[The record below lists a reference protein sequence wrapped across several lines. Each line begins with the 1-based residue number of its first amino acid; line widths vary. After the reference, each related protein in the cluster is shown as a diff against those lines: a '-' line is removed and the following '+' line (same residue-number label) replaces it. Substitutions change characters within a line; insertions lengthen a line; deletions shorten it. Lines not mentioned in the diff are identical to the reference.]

1 MAAFGKKRGQARAPE
16 VKFAQHLAA
25 NEKKVRDK
33 AVKKLR
39 QWLEARSQAKGGFE
53 EDDMLKIWKGLF
65 YCMWMSDKPLV
76 QEELANTMSKLL
88 HCLKNEDTVFLFIK
102 VFFKT
107 MIREWNG
114 IDHLR
119 MDKFFMLVRN
129 MVSQCLEFLRRNQW
143 DVNLTERFMT
153 IMKEG
158 PMSTCADGVPNGI
171 RYHIC
176 DIWVEELEAV
186 GGKELSP
193 QELLPFLTPYF
204 TILKVSDN
212 MTLLE
217 SIGTSVLEE
226 IINRA
231 DFTVPVKLQ
240 GEDEEDEQEETDDD
254 DEDEKE
260 EEKEG
265 DEQEEGVDDDDNEV
279 EEKAAL
285 RFDHA
290 AIADQLFMLASQKDT
305 RNKNRRLM
313 YNWVKKFKDAASG
326 IYPDQN
332 LLQLLDS
339 ESDEDE
345 GEHQKRKAQKK
356 DQHVPII
363 SIEDGLVDDM
373 KKRKKKRKKQSQ
385 RAKKVE
391 GSGEGKELE
400 MNCTNTVEEGDMEPL
415 GGEQR
420 EAGNSAAQ
428 TLDKEH
434 TTNGDT
440 ACDIEVGAKGV
451 KRKKKSK
458 GKNKPA
464 SQGEALVESA
474 DTELAHTEKK
484 RDIAKGGTKNKVKPR
499 KRSAFEAHLDN
510 SKGEAVESVAK
521 ADDSC
526 VEVVV
531 LPGPADSIT
540 DESLEGKEPVTR
552 KVLAEAQSSV
562 QSPASQRKQ
571 SPKVKRRKKRYFEGV
586 TEDSDIKEES
596 VNEPSNVASG
606 KKQKR
611 KSSLTPQLADGLDES
626 SSSTPTLPKKK
637 KNKQKEAFASF
648 EKFAVTPPS
657 FFRKAA
663 SKAMPRSEPKLK
675 KTPKKSSSNG
685 LPAPSSEPID
695 GKKRVAF
702 ALSKN
707 TTQEFRKNE
716 KSLAV
721 SPAPVAIPYDSSRQ
735 PEQGVLKPSSATP
748 PVRRKAKRRSM
759 AADFF

>member
-76 QEELANTMSKLL
+76 QEELAKTMSNLL

-119 MDKFFMLVRN
+119 MDKFFMLIRN

-143 DVNLTERFMT
+143 EARLTDRFMN

-158 PMSTCADGVPNGI
+158 PMSTSTEEVPNGI

-176 DIWVEELEAV
+176 DLWVEELEAV

-204 TILKVSDN
+204 MLLKKSDN
-212 MTLLE
+212 MTFLQ
-217 SIGTSVLEE
+217 SIGTSVLDE
-226 IINRA
+226 IISRA
-231 DFTVPVKLQ
+231 DFTVPAKLQ
-240 GEDEEDEQEETDDD
+240 EEDDDEKDEQEKTRSDDD
-254 DEDEKE
+254 DEEEEEGDEPKGEDDDEE
-260 EEKEG
+260 EEK
-265 DEQEEGVDDDDNEV
+265 
-279 EEKAAL
+279 ATL

-290 AIADQLFMLASQKDT
+290 AIADQLFMLASEKDT

-345 GEHQKRKAQKK
+345 SEHQKRKAQKK
-356 DQHVPII
+356 DPGVPII
-363 SIEDGLVDDM
+363 LREDEHVEDV

-385 RAKKVE
+385 RAKKAE
-391 GSGEGKELE
+391 QPGEGKDLE
-400 MNCTNTVEEGDMEPL
+400 MNCMNAVGEVDVEQM
-415 GGEQR
+415 GGE
-420 EAGNSAAQ
+420 EKGAENNVEQ

-434 TTNGDT
+434 TTNGDAT
-440 ACDIEVGAKGV
+440 CDSEVSTKSV
-451 KRKKKSK
+451 KRKKKTK
-458 GKNKPA
+458 GKDKTT

-474 DTELAHTEKK
+474 DAKLSEHTKK
-484 RDIAKGGTKNKVKPR
+484 KKEVAKAGTKSKVKPK
-499 KRSAFEAHLDN
+499 KRSAFEAYLDD
-510 SKGEAVESVAK
+510 SKEEAVESVAK
-521 ADDSC
+521 VDESC

-531 LPGPADSIT
+531 LPGPEDDVAD
-540 DESLEGKEPVTR
+540 EPLEGKEPVKK
-552 KVLAEAQSSV
+552 KVLTEAQSSI
-562 QSPASQRKQ
+562 QSPAPQTKQ
-571 SPKVKRRKKRYFEGV
+571 SPKVKRKKKRYFEGV
-586 TEDSDIKEES
+586 TEDSDNKEES
-596 VNEPSNVASG
+596 INESSNLNSG

-611 KSSLTPQLADGLDES
+611 KSSSTPQLADGLDES
-626 SSSTPTLPKKK
+626 PSSSPVSPKKKK
-637 KNKQKEAFASF
+637 KNKQKEVFASF
-648 EKFAVTPPS
+648 EKFAVSPPS

-685 LPAPSSEPID
+685 LPIPSSEPID

-748 PVRRKAKRRSM
+748 PVGRKAKRRAM

>member
-25 NEKKVRDK
+25 NEKKIRDK

-39 QWLEARSQAKGGFE
+39 QWLEARSQARGGGFE

-129 MVSQCLEFLRRNQW
+129 MVSQCLEFLRQNQW
-143 DVNLTERFMT
+143 DARLTDRFMT

-158 PMSTCADGVPNGI
+158 PMSTSTEEVPNGI

-186 GGKELSP
+186 GGQELSP
-193 QELLPFLTPYF
+193 QELLPFLTPF
-204 TILKVSDN
+204 FMILKVSDN
-212 MTLLE
+212 MTLLQ
-217 SIGTSVLEE
+217 SIGTSVLDE
-226 IINRA
+226 IISRA
-231 DFTVPVKLQ
+231 DFTVPAKLQ
-240 GEDEEDEQEETDDD
+240 GEEEDEETEYDDDDDEEEEEEDEQQKGEDNDDD
-254 DEDEKE
+254 DD
-260 EEKEG
+260 
-265 DEQEEGVDDDDNEV
+265 EV
-279 EEKAAL
+279 EEKATL

-290 AIADQLFMLASQKDT
+290 AIADQLFMMASQKDT

-313 YNWVKKFKDAASG
+313 YSWVKKFKDAASG

-345 GEHQKRKAQKK
+345 GEHLKKKAQKK

-363 SIEDGLVDDM
+363 STEDGHVEDV

-391 GSGEGKELE
+391 QSGEGKDLE
-400 MNCTNTVEEGDMEPL
+400 MNCLSAVRGADRKQL
-415 GGEQR
+415 GGKQG
-420 EAGNSAAQ
+420 EAGRNAEQ
-428 TLDKEH
+428 MLDKEH
-434 TTNGDT
+434 KTNGDT
-440 ACDIEVGAKGV
+440 ACDAEVGAKSV
-451 KRKKKSK
+451 KHKKKTK
-458 GKNKPA
+458 GKEKTA
-464 SQGEALVESA
+464 SQSEALVEST
-474 DTELAHTEKK
+474 DSKLSVGTGRKK
-484 RDIAKGGTKNKVKPR
+484 EIAKGGTKSKVKPK
-499 KRSAFEAHLDN
+499 KRSAFQAYLDEA
-510 SKGEAVESVAK
+510 KEEAVESVAK
-521 ADDSC
+521 VDDSC

-531 LPGPADSIT
+531 LSGPEDSVADQS
-540 DESLEGKEPVTR
+540 SEGKEPG
-552 KVLAEAQSSV
+552 KVPGEAQPSSKL
-562 QSPASQRKQ
+562 PASQTKQ
-571 SPKVKRRKKRYFEGV
+571 SPKVKRRKKRYFEGAI
-586 TEDSDIKEES
+586 EDSDNKEES
-596 VNEPSNVASG
+596 INESSQLNSG
-606 KKQKR
+606 KRQKR
-611 KSSLTPQLADGLDES
+611 KSSLPDGLDEAS
-626 SSSTPTLPKKK
+626 SSPVSPKKKK
-637 KNKQKEAFASF
+637 KNKEHKEAFASF

-685 LPAPSSEPID
+685 LPAPSSEPIE

-735 PEQGVLKPSSATP
+735 PEQGVLKPSSTTP
-748 PVRRKAKRRSM
+748 PVRRKAKRRAM

>member
-25 NEKKVRDK
+25 NEKKIRDK

-39 QWLEARSQAKGGFE
+39 QWLEARSQARGGGFE

-129 MVSQCLEFLRRNQW
+129 MVSQCLEFLRQNQW
-143 DVNLTERFMT
+143 DARLTDRFMT

-158 PMSTCADGVPNGI
+158 PMSTSTEEVPNGI

-186 GGKELSP
+186 GGQELSP
-193 QELLPFLTPYF
+193 QELLPFLTPF
-204 TILKVSDN
+204 FMILKVSDN
-212 MTLLE
+212 MTLLQ
-217 SIGTSVLEE
+217 SIGTSVLDE
-226 IINRA
+226 IISRA
-231 DFTVPVKLQ
+231 DFT
-240 GEDEEDEQEETDDD
+240 
-254 DEDEKE
+254 
-260 EEKEG
+260 
-265 DEQEEGVDDDDNEV
+265 
-279 EEKAAL
+279 
-285 RFDHA
+285 FDHA
-290 AIADQLFMLASQKDT
+290 AIADQLFMMASQKDT

-313 YNWVKKFKDAASG
+313 YSWVKKFKDAASG

-345 GEHQKRKAQKK
+345 GEHLKKKAQKK

-363 SIEDGLVDDM
+363 STEDGHVEDV

-391 GSGEGKELE
+391 QSGEGKDLE
-400 MNCTNTVEEGDMEPL
+400 MNCLSAVRGADKKQL
-415 GGEQR
+415 GGKQG
-420 EAGNSAAQ
+420 EAGRNAEQ
-428 TLDKEH
+428 MLDKEH
-434 TTNGDT
+434 KTNGDT
-440 ACDIEVGAKGV
+440 ACDAEVGAKSV
-451 KRKKKSK
+451 KHKKKTK
-458 GKNKPA
+458 GKEKTA
-464 SQGEALVESA
+464 SQSEALVEST
-474 DTELAHTEKK
+474 DSKLPVGTGRKK
-484 RDIAKGGTKNKVKPR
+484 EIAKGGTKSKVKPK
-499 KRSAFEAHLDN
+499 KRSAFQAYLDEA
-510 SKGEAVESVAK
+510 KEEAVESVAK
-521 ADDSC
+521 VDGSC

-531 LPGPADSIT
+531 LSGPEDSVADQS
-540 DESLEGKEPVTR
+540 SEGKEPG
-552 KVLAEAQSSV
+552 KVPGEAQPSSKL
-562 QSPASQRKQ
+562 PASQTKQ
-571 SPKVKRRKKRYFEGV
+571 SPKVKRRKKRYFEGAI
-586 TEDSDIKEES
+586 EDSDNKEES
-596 VNEPSNVASG
+596 INESSQLNSG
-606 KKQKR
+606 KRQKR
-611 KSSLTPQLADGLDES
+611 KSSLPDGLDEAS
-626 SSSTPTLPKKK
+626 SSPVSPKKKK
-637 KNKQKEAFASF
+637 KNKEHKEAFASF

-685 LPAPSSEPID
+685 LPAPSSEPIE
-695 GKKRVAF
+695 GKNVLHSLCPRTPHK
-702 ALSKN
+702 
-707 TTQEFRKNE
+707 FRKNE

-735 PEQGVLKPSSATP
+735 PEQGVLKPSSTTP
-748 PVRRKAKRRSM
+748 PVRRKAKRRAM

>member
-1 MAAFGKKRGQARAPE
+1 
-16 VKFAQHLAA
+16 
-25 NEKKVRDK
+25 
-33 AVKKLR
+33 
-39 QWLEARSQAKGGFE
+39 
-53 EDDMLKIWKGLF
+53 
-65 YCMWMSDKPLV
+65 
-76 QEELANTMSKLL
+76 
-88 HCLKNEDTVFLFIK
+88 
-102 VFFKT
+102 
-107 MIREWNG
+107 
-114 IDHLR
+114 
-119 MDKFFMLVRN
+119 

-143 DVNLTERFMT
+143 DVSLTERFMT

-204 TILKVSDN
+204 MILKESDN

-240 GEDEEDEQEETDDD
+240 GEDEDEDEQEKIDEEEEEEEN
-254 DEDEKE
+254 EDEL
-260 EEKEG
+260 
-265 DEQEEGVDDDDNEV
+265 EEGVDENEV
-279 EEKAAL
+279 EEKVTL

-356 DQHVPII
+356 DQPVPMILT
-363 SIEDGLVDDM
+363 EDGLVEEM

-391 GSGEGKELE
+391 EAGEGKELE
-400 MNCTNTVEEGDMEPL
+400 NNCTSAVEEVDMEQL
-415 GGEQR
+415 GNEQQ
-420 EAGNSAAQ
+420 EAENSAEQ

-434 TTNGDT
+434 ITNGDT
-440 ACDIEVGAKGV
+440 ACDAEVGAKSV
-451 KRKKKSK
+451 KRKKKTK
-458 GKNKPA
+458 GKKKIA

-474 DTELAHTEKK
+474 DAELAHTERKT
-484 RDIAKGGTKNKVKPR
+484 DIAKGGTKSKVKPR

-521 ADDSC
+521 ADDSS

-531 LPGPADSIT
+531 LPGPADNIT
-540 DESLEGKEPVTR
+540 DESLEGKEFVTR
-552 KVLAEAQSSV
+552 KDLAEAQSSV
-562 QSPASQRKQ
+562 QSPAPQRKQ

-596 VNEPSNVASG
+596 ANESSNVTGG

-637 KNKQKEAFASF
+637 KNKQKEVFASF

-685 LPAPSSEPID
+685 LAAPSSEPID

-735 PEQGVLKPSSATP
+735 PEQGVLKPSSTTP